1 MRQRSLLMLTTAV
14 TTGALM
20 LTACGSRDD
29 SAGGG
34 GGGGGDR
41 VVEIGLDSPL
51 TGNLSALGIGIKN
64 SAEVAVKTANKKN
77 TVDGITFK
85 LVAKDDVAQPAQ
97 GQQNAAEF
105 VGNMEMI
112 GAVGPLNSGVGQSM
126 APVFAKADMVQVSPA
141 NTNPALTQGVD
152 WQSGDKK
159 RPHDTYFRTST
170 TDAIQGP
177 YMANY
182 MYEDRGLKKAYVIDD
197 KKTYGAGLAGTFLKH
212 FEKIGGKVVG
222 TDHVNPEDK
231 DFTAIATKVANSKA
245 DFVYYGGEYPA
256 GAPLADQIKRAGADI
271 PVVGGDALFSAEYIK
286 IAGKNAEGD
295 LASSVGA
302 PLETLDTAKEFI
314 KNYEAA
320 GYDQSYEAYGGYA
333 YDSTWAII
341 LAVKAVVE
349 SNDGKLPEDMD
360 DARKQVTE
368 AMQDVTFEGV
378 TGKVGF
384 DEFGDTT
391 NKQLS
396 IYEVKDGKHVPVKTG
411 TFKG

>member
-1 MRQRSLLMLTTAV
+1 VRQRSLIMLTTAV
-14 TTGALM
+14 TTGALV

-29 SAGGG
+29 SSGGDK
-34 GGGGGDR
+34 GGGDR
-41 VVEIGLDSPL
+41 VVEIGLDAPL

-64 SAEVAVKTANKKN
+64 SAELAVKTANKDN
-77 TVDGITFK
+77 VVEGVTFK
-85 LVAKDDVAQPAQ
+85 LVAKDDVAQAST

-105 VGNMEMI
+105 VGNDQMI
-112 GAVGPLNSGVGQSM
+112 GAVGPLNSDVGQSM

-152 WQSGDKK
+152 WQKGDKQ

-177 YMANY
+177 YAAEY
-182 MYEDRGLKKAYVIDD
+182 MYNEQDLKRVYVIDD
-197 KKTYGAGLAGTFLKH
+197 KKTYGAGLATTFKNH
-212 FEKIGGKVVG
+212 FKKLGGKVVG

-231 DFTAIATKVANSKA
+231 DFAAVATKVASSKA

-256 GAPLADQIKRAGADI
+256 GAPLSDQIKRAGADI
-271 PVVGGDALFSAEYIK
+271 PVVGGDALFSAEYVK

-302 PLETLDTAKEFI
+302 PIKDLPTAKDFI
-314 KNYEAA
+314 KAYDAA
-320 GYDQSYEAYGGYA
+320 GYDQAYEAYGGYA

-341 LAVKAVVE
+341 EAVKAVAE
-349 SNDGKLPEDMD
+349 GNDGLPEDMEE
-360 DARKQVTE
+360 ARKKVTE
-368 AMQDVTFEGV
+368 AMQDVSFEGV
-378 TGKVGF
+378 TGQVGF
-384 DEFGDTT
+384 DEFGDNT
-391 NKQLS
+391 NKQLT

-411 TFKG
+411 TFEG